1 MANAQASPLERANS
15 YATRRYCIACM
26 PLENAIGS
34 QNRCKYGNCLH
45 QPNFLPCIK
54 FEMDVRKII
63 AKIIL
68 NDRFTI
74 FVQIKWIITC
84 KRYFSSISIT
94 LKYGIYDSEQ
104 FFFYVRYR
112 LYFSKYFE
120 KNLDLYNW

>member
-1 MANAQASPLERANS
+1 
-15 YATRRYCIACM
+15 
-26 PLENAIGS
+26 
-34 QNRCKYGNCLH
+34 
-45 QPNFLPCIK
+45 
-54 FEMDVRKII
+54 MDVRKII

-74 FVQIKWIITC
+74 FVQIKWIITY

-104 FFFYVRYR
+104 FFFYVRYP
-112 LYFSKYFE
+112 KYFE